1 MEEAGVVRL
10 RVIRGLG
17 NENNG
22 IDRGGFDRASR
33 EQPTGRIGAQVQGRL
48 PRGCDQPSTQA
59 DRASHALQGD
69 GVLAGRNPILEEV
82 AFDRAG
88 RHGEAGEAERGEG

>member
-17 NENNG
+17 DENNG
-22 IDRGGFDRASR
+22 IDRDGFDRASH

-48 PRGCDQPSTQA
+48 PRGRDQPST
-59 DRASHALQGD
+59 
-69 GVLAGRNPILEEV
+69 
-82 AFDRAG
+82 
-88 RHGEAGEAERGEG
+88 